1 MNGAWRALGAIRAML
16 LLAAALACAHGAG
29 AASPAQLEREV
40 QRFAVACAKNEDYPE
55 LYDCRCLTEGY
66 REAVKETGST
76 FRRRALVRDY
86 KLLQQCPAAKS
97 SIYAWFRQDCIS
109 NANRQPSQGGDFCS
123 CSAEAFA
130 TAFRASPPAS
140 KGEIDNLKKAS
151 MRSCGAKEQLPLRHP
166 QIELK

>member
-1 MNGAWRALGAIRAML
+1 MNGAWRVICAIRAL
-16 LLAAALACAHGAG
+16 LVVAAALACAHGAG
-29 AASPAQLEREV
+29 AASSAKLEQEV
-40 QRFAVACAKNEDYPE
+40 QRFAVACAKNEDYPM
-55 LYDCRCLTEGY
+55 LYDCRCLSEGY

-109 NANRQPSQGGDFCS
+109 NAGRQPNHGDFCS

-130 TAFRASPPAS
+130 TAFLASPPAS
-140 KGEIDNLKKAS
+140 KGEIDSLEKAS
-151 MRSCGAKEQLPLRHP
+151 MRSCGAKEQLPMRHP
-166 QIELK
+166 QIDLK

>member
-1 MNGAWRALGAIRAML
+1 MNGARRAIRAMAFL
-16 LLAAALACAHGAG
+16 ALAQVCAPGAG
-29 AASPAQLEREV
+29 AASPAQLEQEV
-40 QRFAVACAKNEDYPE
+40 QRFAVACAKNEDYPD

-97 SIYAWFRQDCIS
+97 NIYAWFRQDCIA
-109 NANRQPSQGGDFCS
+109 NADRRPKHGEFCS

-130 TAFRASPPAS
+130 TAFRASPPTS
-140 KGEIDNLKKAS
+140 KADIAKLKKES
-151 MRSCGAKEQLPLRHP
+151 MRSCGAQETLPLRHP
-166 QIELK
+166 QIDLK